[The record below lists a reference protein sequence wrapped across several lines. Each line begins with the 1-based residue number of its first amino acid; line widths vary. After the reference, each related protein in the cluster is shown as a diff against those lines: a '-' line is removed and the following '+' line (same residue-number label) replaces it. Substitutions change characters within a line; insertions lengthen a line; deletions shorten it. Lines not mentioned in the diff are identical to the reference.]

1 MEVNRLL
8 GDELTYELAIR
19 GASVDG
25 TVVDKRQRL
34 RELLSA
40 RALDASSELHI
51 CRTKMEELGAD
62 LLKFDMNNKH
72 NEYLRIYS
80 RLLHIIGR
88 LNNLYDKTQSVLRDQ
103 LQDKCMQLRQR
114 LGQMVSATVSTEDGG
129 VADHAGDEHFSQR
142 NQQSIM
148 DAPNELLPNVMHS
161 STVRPSVKVPVDSLV
176 DVEPIQRQ
184 EDRAS
189 ERAQR
194 SPLRDCGEF
203 RQTSPV
209 PLDTRSQ
216 RRLVLQEPLARSTRE
231 EEFSAP
237 NHLVENRREIGQG
250 RSQDPE
256 AHGSYSGKVDPSRS
270 FTVVSKWNL
279 YFDGTS
285 SVLSFLER
293 IEELRSACGISKHD
307 LFTSAVVLFRG
318 TALTWFRSNKHS
330 IWSWDL
336 LSYELKKT
344 YLPSEFEE
352 DIWNDIK
359 GRTQGRDERVAIFV
373 AIMESYFSKLPNPP
387 KEEKRVTI
395 MRRNLL
401 PYLQNHLA
409 SHGVTSIAEL
419 VTICQGIE
427 EVYTRTEKFRPPP
440 ANPKAVIEPSLMYRP
455 RPSKT
460 YGIHGL
466 TEEENWLSTGSEEV
480 YPSFATGVREATSM
494 AGLGPRQVICF
505 NCRKAGHMLKDCTL
519 PLTKR
524 CYRCGEPNFTVNS
537 CPKCRAGNCRESR
550 VLSEPRTLRN

>member
-8 GDELTYELAIR
+8 GDELTYELTIR
-19 GASVDG
+19 GASVEG

-34 RELLSA
+34 RELLSS
-40 RALDASSELHI
+40 RALDASSELRI
-51 CRTKMEELGAD
+51 CRTKMEELEAD
-62 LLKFDMNNKH
+62 LLKFDMNNRR
-72 NEYLRIYS
+72 NEYLRIYT
-80 RLLHIIGR
+80 RLIHVIGR
-88 LNNLYDKTQSVLRDQ
+88 LNNLYDKAQSVLRDQ
-103 LQDKCMQLRQR
+103 LQDKCMELRQK
-114 LGQMVSATVSTEDGG
+114 LGQLVSTTVPTEDDRED
-129 VADHAGDEHFSQR
+129 DHTGDEHLSQR
-142 NQQSIM
+142 NQQSIL
-148 DAPNELLPNVMHS
+148 DAPNELLPEVLHS
-161 STVRPSVKVPVDSLV
+161 STARPSVSVPVDSLV
-176 DVEPIQRQ
+176 DVDPIPKQ

-189 ERAQR
+189 KRAQR

-203 RQTSPV
+203 RVTSPV

-216 RRLVLQEPLARSTRE
+216 RRLVLQEPVVRSNRE
-231 EEFSAP
+231 EEFAAP
-237 NHLVENRREIGQG
+237 SHLSENRRQIGQG
-250 RSQDPE
+250 RLKDPE
-256 AHGSYSGKVDPSRS
+256 AHESYSGRVDPSRS
-270 FTVVSKWNL
+270 FTVISKWNL

-293 IEELRSACGISKHD
+293 IEELRFACGISKQD

-330 IWSWDL
+330 IWSWDH

-409 SHGVTSIAEL
+409 SHRVTSIAEL
-419 VTICQGIE
+419 VTVCQGIE

-460 YGIHGL
+460 YGVHVL
-466 TEEENWLSTGSEEV
+466 TEEENCFSTGNEEV
-480 YPSFATGVREATSM
+480 YPSSATGVREAASI
-494 AGLGPRQVICF
+494 AGRGPRQVICF

-537 CPKCRAGNCRESR
+537 CPKCRSGN
-550 VLSEPRTLRN
+550 